1 MINNSDCSILNDH
14 PISTILFNLHE
25 LLRAGI
31 GNSSRLHTLLYLRPD
46 DLLLVVDALLVEA
59 EHVHR
64 LRVQVADSAA
74 EGHELGL
81 RGLRLGLLLRFH
93 VVHRL
98 LEERW
103 FLDDELLLQSMRSK
117 LRLLS
122 LFHLCLLLV

>member
-1 MINNSDCSILNDH
+1 M
-14 PISTILFNLHE
+14 
-25 LLRAGI
+25 
-31 GNSSRLHTLLYLRPD
+31 
-46 DLLLVVDALLVEA
+46 VDALLVEA

-81 RGLRLGLLLRFH
+81 RGLRLGLLLLRFH